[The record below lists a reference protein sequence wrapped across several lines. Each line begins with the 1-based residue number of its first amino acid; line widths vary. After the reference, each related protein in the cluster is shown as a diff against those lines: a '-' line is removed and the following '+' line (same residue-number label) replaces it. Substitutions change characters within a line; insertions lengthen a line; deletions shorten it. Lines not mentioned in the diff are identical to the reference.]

1 MTKTK
6 TKTPTAVTV
15 LREAR
20 KLILKHG
27 NCKYQANDGKGR
39 FCALG
44 AVNRV
49 TNNFS
54 IPTSS
59 NPLNNEARKYLAN
72 AIPGIPCKSHNADAD
87 FSNNTRSIIAYNDA
101 PGTRKRQVVRLFERA
116 IKEAK

>member
-27 NCKYQANDGKGR
+27 NCKNQANDPHGR

-44 AVNRV
+44 AINRV
-49 TNNFS
+49 TNTFS
-54 IPTSS
+54 IATDS
-59 NPLNNEARKYLAN
+59 NPLTNEARKYLAN
-72 AIPGIPCKSHNADAD
+72 AIPGATVKSHNAEFD
-87 FSNNTRSIIAYNDA
+87 FSYNTKAVIAYNDA